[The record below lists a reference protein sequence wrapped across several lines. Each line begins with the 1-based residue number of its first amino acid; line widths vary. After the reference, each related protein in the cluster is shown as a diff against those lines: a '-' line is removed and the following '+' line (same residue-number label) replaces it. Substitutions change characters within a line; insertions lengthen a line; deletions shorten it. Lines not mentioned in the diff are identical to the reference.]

1 MMKKTLIGLG
11 SLPLFFVGAASDVEI
26 VPAAASPYPAV
37 EISVCNTLASD
48 PTQTGVKYL
57 FDTVLYYIRTG
68 QTTPDQYSVI
78 VADAINNR
86 CPEYWPMVATY
97 MANHPAQAAA

>member
-1 MMKKTLIGLG
+1 MKKKIITTLGIMMSPFAGLMG
-11 SLPLFFVGAASDVEI
+11 SGTGIAH
-26 VPAAASPYPAV
+26 ASPYPAV
-37 EISVCNTLASD
+37 EISVCNTLANNS
-48 PTQTGVKYL
+48 TEAGVKYL

-68 QTTPDQYSVI
+68 QTTADQYSVI